1 MGQICLRARGTPLF
15 KQHGTK
21 PGSSTPGSSTSFINL
36 QMTLGHLWG
45 KMWLQIPEVDIATSN
60 VVRSRIDEH
69 IKQEGSKQEASN
81 VLAGIGL
88 SVSDTILI
96 LLSRI
101 TADKVLT
108 FEVNR

>member
-1 MGQICLRARGTPLF
+1 
-15 KQHGTK
+15 
-21 PGSSTPGSSTSFINL
+21 
-36 QMTLGHLWG
+36 
-45 KMWLQIPEVDIATSN
+45 MWLQIPEVDIATSH

-69 IKQEGSKQEASN
+69 IKQEASN

-88 SVSDTILI
+88 SVSYTILI

-101 TADKVLT
+101 TAEKVLT

>member
-1 MGQICLRARGTPLF
+1 MHDP
-15 KQHGTK
+15 
-21 PGSSTPGSSTSFINL
+21 
-36 QMTLGHLWG
+36 
-45 KMWLQIPEVDIATSN
+45 
-60 VVRSRIDEH
+60 
-69 IKQEGSKQEASN
+69 KQEASN

-88 SVSDTILI
+88 SVSYTILI